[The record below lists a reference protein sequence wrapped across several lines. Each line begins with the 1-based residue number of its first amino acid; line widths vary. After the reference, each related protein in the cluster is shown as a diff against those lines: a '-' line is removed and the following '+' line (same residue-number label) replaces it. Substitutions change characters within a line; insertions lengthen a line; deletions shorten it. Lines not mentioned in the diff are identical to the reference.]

1 MSDPTTDDDP
11 TRVHEDARAASPI
24 PPSFTPQQAGDR
36 PGTDGAIAVGDAAHG
51 AARPGAEAPTSRPR
65 PPAATPGAGV
75 PVGERHSEPRI
86 KRQSSREVPV
96 SGGKNP
102 PPVPPRSVPPQGSQP
117 PQAIPPRR
125 ATGRASGLNAA
136 PVPRQQPPASVH
148 ATHRPPAPVRQR
160 PPGGQPP
167 PPGGGQA
174 PPRGYGQARPAAR
187 PGPRRRGRGKLI
199 AILVVLA
206 LLAWPVGLMIWANGK
221 IQHVEALS
229 GAPGTPGT
237 TYLIAGSDARGS
249 GGINDSTSGARTDT
263 ILLLHK
269 PASGPTALI
278 SLPRDTYAEIP
289 GVGMQKLNAAYA
301 FGGPELLVQTVEQ
314 LSGLT
319 IDHYAEVGFGGV
331 SDIVDAV
338 GGVELC
344 YDHDVDDQ
352 RSRMKWT
359 AGCHEVTGE
368 EALAFSRM
376 RYSDPQG
383 DIGRAK
389 RQRQVIGKVGQA
401 IKDPALLLNPAKQ
414 VSLADA
420 GLGSLSVDEDT
431 GVIDMAF
438 LALRF
443 QSANGENGV
452 TGTPPIA
459 SLGYNPGN
467 GVGSTV
473 LLGPEEELAQFWT
486 DLRDGNLE
494 PGEVNSLTG

>member
-1 MSDPTTDDDP
+1 MPDPTTDDDA
-11 TRVHEDARAASPI
+11 TRVNEDARVAPPI

-36 PGTDGAIAVGDAAHG
+36 PGADGAIAVGDAAQG
-51 AARPGAEAPTSRPR
+51 AARPSAEAPSGSSPR
-65 PPAATPGAGV
+65 PLAETPGAGV
-75 PVGERHSEPRI
+75 PVGERTSEPRI

-102 PPVPPRSVPPQGSQP
+102 PPVPPRSVPPRGAQP

-136 PVPRQQPPASVH
+136 PVPQQRRPASVH
-148 ATHRPPAPVRQR
+148 ATQRPPAPVRPQ
-160 PPGGQPP
+160 
-167 PPGGGQA
+167 PPGGGHA
-174 PPRGYGQARPAAR
+174 PPGYNQARPAPR
-187 PGPRRRGRGKLI
+187 PGRPRRKGRGKLV
-199 AILVVLA
+199 AIVVVLA
-206 LLAWPVGLMIWANGK
+206 LVAWPVGLLIWANGK
-221 IQHVEALS
+221 IQHVDALS
-229 GAPGTPGT
+229 GAAGTPGT

-249 GGINDSTSGARTDT
+249 GGINDSTTGARTDT
-263 ILLLHK
+263 ILLLHQ

-301 FGGPELLVQTVEQ
+301 FGGPELLVETVEG

-344 YDHDVDDQ
+344 YDREVDDPK
-352 RSRMKWT
+352 SRMKWEP
-359 AGCHEVTGE
+359 GCHQVNGE

-376 RYSDPQG
+376 RYQDPEG

-389 RQRQVIGKVGQA
+389 RQRQVIAKVGQA
-401 IKDPALLLNPAKQ
+401 IKDPALLVDPVKQ

-420 GLGSLSVDEDT
+420 GLGSLAVDQDT
-431 GVIDMAF
+431 GVIDLAF
-438 LALRF
+438 LAVRF
-443 QSANGENGV
+443 QSANGEDGV

-473 LLGPEEELAQFWT
+473 LLGPEDEVAQFWT
-486 DLRDGNLE
+486 DLREGNLE
-494 PGEVNSLTG
+494 TGEVNSLTGG

>member
-1 MSDPTTDDDP
+1 MPDPTTDDDA
-11 TRVHEDARAASPI
+11 TRVNEDARVASPI

-36 PGTDGAIAVGDAAHG
+36 PGADGAIAVGDAARG
-51 AARPGAEAPTSRPR
+51 TVRPGAEPSGRARPL
-65 PPAATPGAGV
+65 AETPGAGV
-75 PVGERHSEPRI
+75 PVGERTSEPRI

-102 PPVPPRSVPPQGSQP
+102 PPVPPRSVPPRGAQP

-136 PVPRQQPPASVH
+136 PVPQQRRPASAH
-148 ATHRPPAPVRQR
+148 GTQRPLAPVRQR
-160 PPGGQPP
+160 PPGG
-167 PPGGGQA
+167 GQA
-174 PPRGYGQARPAAR
+174 PPPGYGQARPAPR
-187 PGPRRRGRGKLI
+187 PGRPRRKGRGKLI
-199 AILVVLA
+199 AMLVVLA
-206 LLAWPVGLMIWANGK
+206 LLAWPIGLLVWANGK
-221 IQHVEALS
+221 IQHVDALS

-249 GGINDSTSGARTDT
+249 GGIDDATTGARTDT
-263 ILLLHK
+263 ILLLHE

-278 SLPRDTYAEIP
+278 SLPRDTYAQIP
-289 GVGMQKLNAAYA
+289 GVGGQKLNAAYA
-301 FGGPELLVQTVEQ
+301 FGGPELLVQTVEE

-344 YDHDVDDQ
+344 YDRNVDDW
-352 RSRMKWT
+352 RSKMQWT

-376 RYSDPQG
+376 RYSDPEG

-414 VSLADA
+414 ISLANA
-420 GLGSLSVDEDT
+420 GLGSLAVDQDT
-431 GVIDMAF
+431 GVVDLAF
-438 LALRF
+438 LAVRF
-443 QSANGENGV
+443 QSANGEDGV
-452 TGTPPIA
+452 TGTPPIE
-459 SLGYNPGN
+459 SLGYDPGN
-467 GVGSTV
+467 GAGSTV
-473 LLGPEEELAQFWT
+473 LLGPEEAVAQFWT

-494 PGEVNSLTG
+494 PGEVNSLTQ